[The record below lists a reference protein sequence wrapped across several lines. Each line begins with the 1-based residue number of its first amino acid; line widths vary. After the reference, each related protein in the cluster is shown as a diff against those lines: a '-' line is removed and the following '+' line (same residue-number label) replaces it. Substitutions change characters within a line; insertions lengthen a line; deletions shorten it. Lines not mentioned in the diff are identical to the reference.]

1 MASRITAILLCAA
14 VILAPPTYA
23 HDIQPGQA
31 RANNALG
38 VALFKELCSNS
49 ADRNVFFSPASLSI
63 ALGMLYAGAGG
74 KTLQELSTVLGLAD
88 AGLVDR
94 DAVLS
99 AYKSL
104 LETKSANAT
113 LDIANAVLIQ
123 KDFEVLEQYKKDVVE
138 YFQAEAR
145 SVDFVRD
152 AHKVVAEINDWVNKK
167 TRGKISKLLD
177 DAPPMN
183 TVAFLINAIYFKGTW
198 VTKFKARRTKPLPF
212 YNHGRREA
220 KVATMSVRH
229 RFGYASVEELDARAL
244 EVPYAG
250 DRFSMVV
257 VLPRSRT
264 GLSTVE
270 TRLTTDLVEK
280 ITNSLT
286 DTDVQLW
293 LPKFKLQTDYDLV
306 TPLRK
311 LGLESAFGKG
321 ADLSGISARNNLEV
335 SDVKHKALIE
345 VSEQGTVAAAVTAI
359 RVSVKS
365 GKSAGPLPPISF
377 RVEHPFAFFIW
388 DKVSKQA
395 LFMGAIRSLA

>member
-1 MASRITAILLCAA
+1 MASRITAVLLCAA
-14 VILAPPTYA
+14 VLLAPAISAQDAQLEYV
-23 HDIQPGQA
+23 
-31 RANNALG
+31 RANNAFG
-38 VALFKELCSNS
+38 VALFKELCSKAS
-49 ADRNVFFSPASLSI
+49 DPNVFFSPASVSI

-74 KTLQELSTVLGLAD
+74 KTLQELSTVLGLSD

-104 LETKSANAT
+104 LETKSSKAT
-113 LDIANAVLIQ
+113 LDIANTVLIQ
-123 KDFEVLEQYKKDVVE
+123 KDFEVRDQYKKDVVE

-152 AHKVVAEINDWVNKK
+152 AHRVAAEINDWVKKK
-167 TRGKISKLLD
+167 TRGKIPKLLD

-198 VTKFKARRTKPLPF
+198 VTKFKARNTKPLPF
-212 YNHGRREA
+212 YNHGRDEV
-220 KVATMSVRH
+220 KVATMSVRR
-229 RFGYASVEELDARAL
+229 RFGYAAVDELDARAL

-257 VLPRSRT
+257 VLPKSRS

-270 TRLTTDLVEK
+270 SRLTTDLVEN
-280 ITNSLT
+280 IASRLT
-286 DTDVQLW
+286 QTDVELW

-306 TPLRK
+306 APLRR
-311 LGLESAFGKG
+311 LGLESAFGNG
-321 ADLSGISARNNLEV
+321 ADLSGISARNDLEV
-335 SDVKHKALIE
+335 SDVKHKAMIE

-359 RVSVKS
+359 RVSYQEREKRWT
-365 GKSAGPLPPISF
+365 SASHPVPRRTPV
-377 RVEHPFAFFIW
+377 RVLHLGQSQQASAFHG
-388 DKVSKQA
+388 SY
-395 LFMGAIRSLA
+395 